1 MTVAILRFL
10 LIVIIIII
18 IIMVLVVLL
27 MAKEW
32 IVGLCWK
39 LIVFNYELRRF
50 LIGLYT
56 V

>member
-1 MTVAILRFL
+1 MAVAILRFL

-18 IIMVLVVLL
+18 IIMVLL
-27 MAKEW
+27 MAVLVAW

-50 LIGLYT
+50 LIGLYA